1 MFSTMGANPTHS
13 AAALSNERPVD
24 RSMNAVRSIVRAFR
38 VNTRAI
44 ELKMGISLAQLFV
57 LQQLTERPADSLNE
71 LAERTAT
78 HQSSVSVVV
87 RRLVERGFV
96 SRTSSSADRRRIE
109 IAVTPAGRA
118 LLEDA
123 PTTIQ
128 TQLMTALRRLSRDE
142 QNTLAS
148 LLERWLREAKIDF
161 ASPPMLGEDEV
172 AAASPPLAGRG
183 LAAAADA
190 IAPTSPAAA
199 RSPRR
204 SRTSPATP
212 VPPRARRS
220 CR

>member
-1 MFSTMGANPTHS
+1 MGANPTQNP
-13 AAALSNERPVD
+13 ALLHDRPVD

-57 LQQLTERPADSLNE
+57 LQQLTERPAESLNE

-87 RRLVERGFV
+87 RRLVERGLV
-96 SRTSSSADRRRIE
+96 SRTSSSTDRRRIE
-109 IAVTPAGRA
+109 IAVTPAGSA

-142 QNTLAS
+142 QNTLAG

-161 ASPPMLGEDEV
+161 TAPPMMGEDDV
-172 AAASPPLAGRG
+172 APP
-183 LAAAADA
+183 
-190 IAPTSPAAA
+190 P
-199 RSPRR
+199 PRR
-204 SRTSPATP
+204 
-212 VPPRARRS
+212 
-220 CR
+220 